1 MAEDSQPLLERRQ
14 DGQATAET
22 TLWGDAWRRLRR
34 NRAAVGGLLFLIALI
49 TAAIAAPLLTRYS
62 PYEPDFS
69 AALQSPSR
77 EHLLGTDQLG
87 RDLLARILYGARVSL
102 SVGLLVQ
109 LVTISFGALVGLTAG
124 YFGGIVDM
132 VLMRL
137 VDMMY
142 AFPPF
147 LFGVF
152 MVAFLEPSVPSIIL
166 VLCVV
171 WWPLSARLAR
181 VETLSLREREYVTAA
196 RAIGASNWHLITRHI
211 LVNVLSPLIV
221 QFTMGVATIIMA
233 EASLSFLGIG
243 IRPPYPTWGG
253 MIATG
258 REYFRTYP
266 HLALYPSVALG
277 LTVLALNFLGDGL
290 RDALDP
296 RLRR

>member
-1 MAEDSQPLLERRQ
+1 M
-14 DGQATAET
+14 
-22 TLWGDAWRRLRR
+22 
-34 NRAAVGGLLFLIALI
+34 IALI
-49 TAAIAAPLLTRYS
+49 MAAIAAPILAPYS

-69 AALQSPSR
+69 SVLQLPSR

-87 RDLLARILYGARVSL
+87 RDLMARLLYGARVSL
-102 SVGLLVQ
+102 AVGLVVQ
-109 LVTISFGALVGLTAG
+109 TVTTTFGALLGLTAG
-124 YFGGIVDM
+124 YFGGIVDTI
-132 VLMRL
+132 LMRL
-137 VDMMY
+137 VDIMY

-152 MVAFLEPSVPSIIL
+152 MVAFLKPNVLSIIL
-166 VLCVV
+166 VLCIV

-181 VETLSLREREYVTAA
+181 AEALSLREREFVTSS
-196 RAIGASNWHLITRHI
+196 RAIGASDWHIMTQHV
-211 LVNVLSPLIV
+211 LVNALSPLIV

-258 REYFRTYP
+258 REYFRAYP
-266 HLALYPSVALG
+266 HLALYPSIALG